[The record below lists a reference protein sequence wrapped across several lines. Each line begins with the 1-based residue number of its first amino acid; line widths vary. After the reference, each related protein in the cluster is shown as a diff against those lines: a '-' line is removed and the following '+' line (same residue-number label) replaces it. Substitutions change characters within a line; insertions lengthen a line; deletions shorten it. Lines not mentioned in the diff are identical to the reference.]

1 MNLDLHARCALV
13 GGASRGIGR
22 AVAMELA
29 SMGASIGAMGR
40 SEEDLKDLLRK
51 LDKSQQQR
59 HMVLVCDTG
68 NPETVEDAAAAA
80 LDKWGAAHI
89 LIHNTG
95 GPPAGRA
102 IDAKPDDFVHAFIHH
117 IASGHAL
124 VRALAPAMA
133 HAQFGRI
140 VNIVSTSVRQP
151 IPGLGVSNTVRGAV
165 ASWAKTLSMELGPQ
179 GITVNNVLP
188 GFTDT
193 DRLTRL
199 IKGRAEKAGKPE
211 REIAEQLRA
220 SVPLGRF
227 ATPEE
232 TAACVAFLCS
242 PAGAYISGQSI
253 AVDGG
258 RTTTI

>member
-1 MNLDLHARCALV
+1 MNLDLSGRFAIV

-22 AVAMELA
+22 ACALELA
-29 SMGASIGAMGR
+29 AMGASIGAMGR
-40 SEEDLKDLLRK
+40 SEDDLKDLLRK
-51 LDKSQQQR
+51 LDKSHQQR
-59 HMVLVCDTG
+59 HMTLLCDTA
-68 NPETVEDAAAAA
+68 NPDSMIDAANAA
-80 LDKWGAAHI
+80 LEKWSAVHI

-102 IDAKPDDFVHAFIHH
+102 IDAQPDEFVHAFVHH

-124 VRALAPAMA
+124 VRTIAPAMA

-179 GITVNNVLP
+179 QITVNNVLP

-193 DRLTRL
+193 DRLTKL
-199 IKGRAEKAGKPE
+199 IKGRAEKSGKSPKE
-211 REIAEQLRA
+211 VADQMRS

-227 ATPEE
+227 AKPEE

-242 PAGAYISGQSI
+242 PAGGYISGQSI

-258 RTTTI
+258 RTSTI